1 MCPAC
6 AIQLAIKGYLNH
18 HPLNLHS
25 FWSQATLII
34 TTTSHLKCVCLGMV
48 FIVIVSIQAK
58 LSPLAIV

>member
-6 AIQLAIKGYLNH
+6 AIQLAIKGYLKSPPTQPPFLPESGN
-18 HPLNLHS
+18 LNNYYN
-25 FWSQATLII
+25 I
-34 TTTSHLKCVCLGMV
+34 TSLMCLSRHG